1 MKKLTRKLF
10 FYGASLLLSGML
22 IGCAGKESIVGPSG
36 NDIVTDSEGV
46 SGIEESGTTD
56 ELGRADNDAAD
67 DIIHLPE
74 SDGEN
79 TGDKKGEETLSV
91 YSTEQIEYAR
101 IWLQLG
107 ANQDIDELNV
117 RRLPSGTP
125 LNPNDDTSAAYPE
138 DVIQLAGSRLVDG
151 SVTYS
156 SNGDGTIHVYNVPLR
171 WDGRY
176 PAGEKF
182 YMDIIAHAKRVYVD
196 PGEEQKI
203 IDVIQLLKVH

>member
-1 MKKLTRKLF
+1 MKKRARKLF

-22 IGCAGKESIVGPSG
+22 VGCAGKESIVGPSG

-46 SGIEESGTTD
+46 SDIEESGPIG
-56 ELGRADNDAAD
+56 ELGGADRAG
-67 DIIHLPE
+67 DIAPSLE
-74 SDGEN
+74 SDGEK

-117 RRLPSGTP
+117 RHFPSGTP
-125 LNPNDDTSAAYPE
+125 LNPNDDTSATYPE

-156 SNGDGTIHVYNVPLR
+156 SNGDGTIQVYNVPLR
-171 WDGRY
+171 WDSRY